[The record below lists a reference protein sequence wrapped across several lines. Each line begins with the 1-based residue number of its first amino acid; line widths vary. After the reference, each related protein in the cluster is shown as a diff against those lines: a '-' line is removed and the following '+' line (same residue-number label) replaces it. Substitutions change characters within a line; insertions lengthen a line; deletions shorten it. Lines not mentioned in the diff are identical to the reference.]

1 MRTSIITATLA
12 LLMALSGTAQTI
24 VEAEG
29 FFDTDPGVGN
39 GIPLGNSPTGSST
52 VINSSLPLNI
62 TSGFHSF
69 FVRCKASTNLWSNA
83 RGRTV
88 YVSNS
93 AYQQPVVQEIVACE
107 YYIDTDP
114 GVGNG
119 VDVPVTSSPTLA
131 SIVATVATSQSPGV
145 HQLGVRFKASGGFWS
160 NTRYRTFIVRT
171 VNDSPIADQII
182 AAEYFFDT
190 DPGVGNGN
198 AIPLDAP
205 GLSVALTASMA
216 INLTPGTHQLF
227 VRFKSDVGY
236 WSNAR
241 GRTVIVTESALLPAI
256 HYIDAAEYYIDTD
269 PGLGNGTPIAVPT
282 ASTVD
287 IDEII
292 DASAVALGVHQ
303 LYIRVR
309 SDLNVWSDFAVQ
321 PFTVTS
327 DTQPVFTLQALN
339 PLCAGANSGTIEV
352 TTIGGTPPFSYAW
365 DGVVGNDTL
374 FNAAAGPHQLIVSDG
389 TNAVVL
395 DTTITLVAPE
405 ALTYALG
412 STNVSCFGGNDGT
425 AEVTAAG
432 GVGNYLYDWNGFDP
446 NQLIAGVYFFTV
458 TDGNA
463 CDLSGSVSISQP
475 DAIAIAVAVTPV
487 SASGTCDGT
496 ATVNVSGGTA
506 PFAIVWNDPDG
517 STGSSIDGLCEGEYL
532 ASIVDANGCTAE
544 SEIVSIVTGID
555 ERNRQELL
563 VTISPNPG
571 NGLFQ
576 VGLVAPQ
583 AGEVNWM
590 VTDTR
595 GRVVAQAPLEQMA
608 ASGNVFTIDLTGMA
622 QGLYHLNI
630 GFNGHLSSHRLLLT
644 GIH

>member
-1 MRTSIITATLA
+1 
-12 LLMALSGTAQTI
+12 
-24 VEAEG
+24 
-29 FFDTDPGVGN
+29 
-39 GIPLGNSPTGSST
+39 
-52 VINSSLPLNI
+52 
-62 TSGFHSF
+62 
-69 FVRCKASTNLWSNA
+69 
-83 RGRTV
+83 
-88 YVSNS
+88 
-93 AYQQPVVQEIVACE
+93 
-107 YYIDTDP
+107 
-114 GVGNG
+114 
-119 VDVPVTSSPTLA
+119 
-131 SIVATVATSQSPGV
+131 
-145 HQLGVRFKASGGFWS
+145 
-160 NTRYRTFIVRT
+160 
-171 VNDSPIADQII
+171 
-182 AAEYFFDT
+182 
-190 DPGVGNGN
+190 
-198 AIPLDAP
+198 
-205 GLSVALTASMA
+205 
-216 INLTPGTHQLF
+216 
-227 VRFKSDVGY
+227 
-236 WSNAR
+236 
-241 GRTVIVTESALLPAI
+241 
-256 HYIDAAEYYIDTD
+256 
-269 PGLGNGTPIAVPT
+269 
-282 ASTVD
+282 VD

-292 DASAVALGVHQ
+292 DASVVAMGVHQ

-309 SDLNVWSDFAVQ
+309 SDQNIWSDFAVQ

-327 DTQPVFTLQALN
+327 DTQPLFTLQALN
-339 PLCAGANSGTIEV
+339 PLCAGTNSGTIEV

-389 TNAVVL
+389 TNAIVFI
-395 DTTITLVAPE
+395 TTITLVAPE

-425 AEVTAAG
+425 AEVTADG

-458 TDGNA
+458 PDGNA
-463 CDLSGSVSISQP
+463 CDVSGSVSISQP
-475 DAIAIAVAVTPV
+475 DAIAIAVAVTPI

-544 SEIVSIVTGID
+544 SEIVSIATGID

-583 AGEVNWM
+583 AGEVSWM
-590 VTDTR
+590 VTDSR

-644 GIH
+644 GSH